1 MAYNVGPNGGRSR
14 ERYAQFLPNIEPY
27 NFIEDVVEAQ
37 TAIEQAE
44 SEADAARLRIRH
56 HNRLRITDDLTN
68 LPSVIAV
75 AEGLPMGPDEAES
88 QDDYMDDANDKV
100 LLHASEVMQEVID
113 NGTFYHDTDQPLRR
127 SEVLDAI
134 QGLHARGHA
143 GPAVELQT
151 ALAKSDWGDDMS
163 MGVRIESSP
172 EDVQTLEI
180 QYTGL
185 ENDYSEPDEYTAWRR
200 AQQSPDQGRRGIEAL
215 KLSTNSGLPLGISAD
230 GMSYDHQSA
239 MDAQALINSLRM
251 DTGYSDDDGDDD

>member
-1 MAYNVGPNGGRSR
+1 MAVGAESVMHR
-14 ERYAQFLPNIEPY
+14 FLPNIEPY

-215 KLSTNSGLPLGISAD
+215 KLSTNKWTAPRHQRRWHELRPPVRYGCSIVDQLTPHGYGL
-230 GMSYDHQSA
+230 Q
-239 MDAQALINSLRM
+239 RRRRRR
-251 DTGYSDDDGDDD
+251 